1 MDDPAPTPQGPTHP
15 PPSTPPPK
23 PAKTPG
29 ATVPVVPTLVNGA
42 AGLAATVGTL
52 GAATGGA
59 GVMAAAAA
67 VGLGG
72 GALVARNRPAAA
84 RMLKRTVTQTRT
96 QRQAAKAGRAASR
109 KAAATRKAGVRAA
122 SPGPARRKAKGAA
135 RVAATRAR
143 SQGVMDRKKATGAKR
158 TAAREAAGVRRAA
171 AANRVA
177 QARVA
182 KASRRSTAAKPRT
195 ARGTGTRAAG
205 SKADAGRR
213 SPFGKL
219 GTAGRRTSSGRGHSA
234 GKRSPRGLA
243 SRGRG
248 PVARAHRRN
257 ARAAAARTRLGKLAT
272 TGRSRL
278 AARRKRLGDAATSKA
293 NDRDARRSHLR
304 AKKTANRAY
313 RRKVWAARLTSFGR
327 RRLERLAALRNQ
339 YMAALDDIDATY
351 GQGVALVTPLSEEN
365 RATPLGFIQTV
376 PYINGGTMTDQF
388 NFLGITEDMMHAA
401 QAGDMDGALNLLHL
415 AEQMPTV
422 FTNIANA
429 FVTVASR
436 TNDEMPIGP
445 ETRAAFEEVASAVQK
460 IVDAAEQVAPTMRR
474 EHEADIERLENPR
487 TNEQAWDVTA
497 NG

>member
-29 ATVPVVPTLVNGA
+29 PWVPVVPTLVNGA

-84 RMLKRTVTQTRT
+84 RMLRRTVTQTRT
-96 QRQAAKAGRAASR
+96 QRQRTAQARGVARR
-109 KAAATRKAGVRAA
+109 AAATRKAGVRAA
-122 SPGPARRKAKGAA
+122 SPGLPRRKAKGAA
-135 RVAATRAR
+135 RVAASRAR
-143 SQGVMDRKKATGAKR
+143 SAGALEKRKASGAKR
-158 TAAREAAGVRRAA
+158 AAAVNAAGVRRAEVGQ
-171 AANRVA
+171 RKA

-182 KASRRSTAAKPRT
+182 KAAQRAA
-195 ARGTGTRAAG
+195 ARGTTPRPGVRSGRLGGFPKISGRGAR
-205 SKADAGRR
+205 AGRKGAPAGG
-213 SPFGKL
+213 S
-219 GTAGRRTSSGRGHSA
+219 GRRT
-234 GKRSPRGLA
+234 
-243 SRGRG
+243 
-248 PVARAHRRN
+248 PVARAQRRN
-257 ARAAAARTRLGKLAT
+257 QRAQVRRAKLGKIAA
-272 TGRSRL
+272 TGRAKV
-278 AARRKRLGDAATSKA
+278 AARRARLGQKATSRA

-304 AKKTANRAY
+304 ARKTANRVY
-313 RRKVWAARLTSFGR
+313 RRRSFAARLTTFGR
-327 RRLERLAALRNQ
+327 RRLERLAALRDQ

-351 GQGVALVTPLSEEN
+351 GQGVSLVAPLSEEN

-445 ETRAAFEEVASAVQK
+445 ETRAAFEEVASAVQR

-487 TNEQAWDVTA
+487 TGEEKWDVA
-497 NG
+497 NNG

>member
-15 PPSTPPPK
+15 PPSSPPPK
-23 PAKTPG
+23 KADPVAG
-29 ATVPVVPTLVNGA
+29 VPVVPTLVNGA
-42 AGLAATVGTL
+42 AGIAATVGTL

-84 RMLKRTVTQTRT
+84 RVLKRTVTQTRA
-96 QRQAAKAGRAASR
+96 QRQRAAQAR
-109 KAAATRKAGVRAA
+109 GVARRAAATRKAGVRAA
-122 SPGPARRKAKGAA
+122 SAGGGSRRGAKKAA
-135 RVAATRAR
+135 RVAASRAR

-158 TAAREAAGVRRAA
+158 TAAREAAGVRRTAA
-171 AANRVA
+171 VDRKAR
-177 QARVA
+177 ARVA
-182 KASRRSTAAKPRT
+182 RATQRSAAAKTGTRLGAGT
-195 ARGTGTRAAG
+195 RGTG
-205 SKADAGRR
+205 SKAGAGRR
-213 SPFGKL
+213 NPLGKL
-219 GTAGRRTSSGRGHSA
+219 GASGRRTATGRGQGA
-234 GKRSPRGLA
+234 GKGSQRWTRPGS
-243 SRGRG
+243 RG

-257 ARAAAARTRLGKLAT
+257 ARAAAVRRRLGKIAT
-272 TGRSRL
+272 AGRSGI
-278 AARRKRLGDAATSKA
+278 AARRKRLGDASTSNA
-293 NDRDARRSHLR
+293 NTRDARRSHLR

-327 RRLERLAALRNQ
+327 RRLERLAALRTQ

-351 GQGVALVTPLSEEN
+351 SQGVSLVTPLSEEN

-497 NG
+497 NA